1 MTHSAYDRLSRWYDL
16 LAGRAEWQC
25 VQAGLQELAT
35 GEGEVALEVGAGPG
49 RALVALARQVG
60 ASGRAYGVDLS
71 LQMCRIAQGRC
82 TAAGLAWAQVLC
94 GDAIHLPFPPECFD
108 TMFMSFTLELFDQTK
123 IPVVLN
129 ECRRVL
135 RPNGRL
141 GIVAM
146 FRPEQVGL
154 MLRLYEWLHEKLPN
168 WVDCRP
174 INPQE
179 ALADA
184 GFAVLS
190 ARNMVLWGLPVAVV
204 VARRK

>member
-1 MTHSAYDRLSRWYDL
+1 MTRTAYDRMSRWYDL
-16 LAGRAEWQC
+16 LAVRAEWRC

-35 GEGEVALEVGAGPG
+35 GEGEAALEVGVGPG

-71 LQMCRIAQGRC
+71 LQMCHIAQSRSA
-82 TAAGLAWAQVLC
+82 AAGLAWAQVLC
-94 GDAIHLPFPPECFD
+94 GDAAHLPFPSGCFD
-108 TMFMSFTLELFDQTK
+108 TVFMSFTLELFDQAG
-123 IPVVLN
+123 IPAVLS

-141 GIVAM
+141 GVVAM
-146 FRPEQVGL
+146 FRPEKVGL
-154 MLRLYEWLHEKLPN
+154 MLRLYEWLHKKLPN

-174 INPQE
+174 INPKQ

-190 ARNMVLWGLPVAVV
+190 ARNMALWGLPVAVV